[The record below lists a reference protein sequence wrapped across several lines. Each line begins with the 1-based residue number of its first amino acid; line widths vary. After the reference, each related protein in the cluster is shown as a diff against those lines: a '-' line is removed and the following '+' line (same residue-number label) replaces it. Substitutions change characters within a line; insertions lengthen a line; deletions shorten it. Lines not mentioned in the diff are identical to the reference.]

1 MLDKIKKIR
10 EMTGAGMVNIKEALT
25 EADGDEAK
33 AIEILRKKGQ
43 DKALKKA
50 ERTTKEGL
58 VFSYVH
64 SNKKVGSLIKLF
76 CETDFVA
83 LNSEFQELAKD
94 IAMQVVA
101 MSPTVIRPEDVA
113 PEIVAKEREIWI
125 EQLKNE
131 GKPENIIEKILAGK
145 EDKFRRERALL
156 TQAFVKNPD
165 QTIEDLVKE
174 KVGRIGENIQVGEFV
189 RFEL

>member
-1 MLDKIKKIR
+1 MLEKIKKIR
-10 EMTGAGMVNIKEALT
+10 EMTGAGMVNVKEALT
-25 EADGDEAK
+25 EAGGDEAK

-58 VFSYVH
+58 VVSYVH

-83 LNSEFQELAKD
+83 LNSEFQDLAKD

-101 MSPTVIRPEDVA
+101 MSPTVLRPEDVA

-156 TQAFVKNPD
+156 TQSFVKNPD